1 MVKIKSIDINDEM
14 TQIVELIQKYFIVA
28 IINITKV

>member
-1 MVKIKSIDINDEM
+1 MVKIKSIDTNAEI

-28 IINITKV
+28 TINITKV